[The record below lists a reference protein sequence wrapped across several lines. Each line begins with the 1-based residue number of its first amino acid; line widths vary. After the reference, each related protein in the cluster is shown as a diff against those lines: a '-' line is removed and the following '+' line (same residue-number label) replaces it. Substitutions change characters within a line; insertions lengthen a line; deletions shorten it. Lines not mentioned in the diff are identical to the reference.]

1 MIDHET
7 RRRLLD
13 VRNQA
18 DAANARADAAAAS
31 RDLARASVHR
41 LQQEVSIA
49 ATIASETL
57 AILAKLD
64 PWSASR
70 FSESVLSHYEKYQNN
85 RDFPNVADLLTRVA
99 KVS

>member
-13 VRNQA
+13 VRNQ
-18 DAANARADAAAAS
+18 ADAAAAS

-70 FSESVLSHYEKYQNN
+70 FSESVLSHYQNYQNN

>member
-1 MIDHET
+1 MIDQEA

-13 VRNQA
+13 AQNQ
-18 DAANARADAAAAS
+18 ADAAAAS

>member
-1 MIDHET
+1 MIDQEA

-13 VRNQA
+13 AQNQ
-18 DAANARADAAAAS
+18 ADAAAAS
-31 RDLARASVHR
+31 RDLARESVHR

-64 PWSASR
+64 PWSVSR

-85 RDFPNVADLLTRVA
+85 RDFPNIADLLTRVA

>member
-1 MIDHET
+1 MIDQEA

-13 VRNQA
+13 AQNQ
-18 DAANARADAAAAS
+18 ADAAAAS
-31 RDLARASVHR
+31 RDLARESVHR

-64 PWSASR
+64 PWSVSR
-70 FSESVLSHYEKYQNN
+70 SRNQSC
-85 RDFPNVADLLTRVA
+85 LTTRSTKTTA
-99 KVS
+99 ISRISPIF

>member
-31 RDLARASVHR
+31 RDSARASVHR